1 MNPTPTRS
9 TCASALRALA
19 LQDDATA
26 DVAAARRHVDRC
38 PLCSALVLDEGSAER
53 ALAALAAHRPAPGG
67 RLRRAITVASVAQL
81 VLALP
86 WLFAWNPFAPI
97 AGHASASHLA
107 RDGAL
112 GVFVGVAGVLA
123 SALPRHATAM
133 LLTVIAAVLMQALGF
148 AVDEPANNVSLAYE
162 ALHLLVP
169 VIIAGI
175 GALALRRDPA
185 IAEPHRPTRLRVV
198 R

>member
-1 MNPTPTRS
+1 MSRTSAATGC
-9 TCASALRALA
+9 TEALRALT
-19 LQDDATA
+19 LPDGGEVIVD
-26 DVAAARRHVDRC
+26 AARRHVDRC
-38 PLCSALVLDEGSAER
+38 PACSAAMLDEGSAVR

-67 RLRRAITVASVAQL
+67 RLRRAVAAASVVQL
-81 VLALP
+81 LLALP

-97 AGHASASHLA
+97 AGYASASHLA

-112 GVFVGVAGVLA
+112 GVFVGVAGVVA
-123 SALPRHATAM
+123 SVLPRHAMAM
-133 LLTVIAAVLMQALGF
+133 LLTAIAAVLMQALGL

-169 VIIAGI
+169 AIIAGI
-175 GALALRRDPA
+175 GALALRRGPV
-185 IAEPHRPTRLRVV
+185 IAEPHRPARLRIV